1 MTTISASIPDFLAR
15 IIADAAEKES
25 TSVDQIVALALSS
38 QISAWQVRDSIEV
51 RAARGRKGGLSE
63 VLAMVPDVPP
73 LPGDEK

>member
-15 IIADAAEKES
+15 IITDAAEKER

-38 QISAWQVRDSIEV
+38 QISAWQVRDSIEA

-73 LPGDEK
+73 MPGDEK

>member
-1 MTTISASIPDFLAR
+1 MTTISAR
-15 IIADAAEKES
+15 IIANAAEKER

-73 LPGDEK
+73 MPGDEK